1 VEGLHAKAVAAAAAA
16 RPAIAANHLR
26 AALRLLDWPD
36 RPQPSPWTAR
46 LLITLAH
53 AEAEQGR
60 TDYGFMLLDQAET
73 FVDRADLGTL
83 LQQRGLLELRRGRID
98 AARRM
103 LDAAIPALTEAG
115 DPIVLARTLLNRGVL
130 HLAAGRVRPARADLE
145 RCGQLA
151 ARHHLDLIGAKVT
164 HNLGCCELARGDI
177 PAALHSFAAAADSLR
192 SLRATGLLTISALE
206 RARAL
211 QAAGLASEA
220 GRELDA
226 AIDLFRQ
233 QRLSQDQAEA
243 ELARAQSAL
252 ATGDLPSA
260 RGWSQRARRRFQRRG
275 NRTWAALAAL
285 TQLQVD
291 FAGGRR
297 PLALARRADLLAAQ
311 LRSLGLRHDA
321 ETATLIG
328 LRALLAAGDLTAA
341 VDRWTAADRT
351 RASGPVEVKL
361 LRRLTRAELDRA
373 HGRNGAALAQLRTGL
388 AELQDYRGRFGS
400 VDLQSSAT
408 ALGADLAATGLDIA
422 WQRGEARLMFGWS
435 ERSRAQAF
443 RIKPVRPPDEPRLV
457 EALAELRQLRRSVR
471 EAELA
476 KRSEPEVRAR
486 CVELERLIRQHGW
499 EATGT
504 GEVRVEAA
512 YPGVRDELIATGRV
526 MVSFLVHRGRIHALV
541 LADGSITRVE
551 LGSYADI
558 SEVARRLLGDLN
570 ALTSARMP
578 ATLRAVVAD
587 SARRNAELLNT
598 ELIAPIRGRLTD
610 RELVIVPTGSLA
622 VVPWGLLPDLAGC
635 PVTVVPS
642 ASVWLAVRAAAGF
655 GTRLR
660 RAPDPVLVAGPDLDH
675 AEAEIA
681 GIAELYPRHR
691 LLRGDEATTA
701 ATLPLMD
708 GASIVHIAAHG
719 HHDEQNVLFSRLYLV
734 DGPLMAYD
742 LQMLGAPPA
751 HVVLSACDVG
761 RAVVRAGDE
770 ILGMT
775 AALLYLGTPNVVASV
790 CRVPDSTAASVMR
803 QYHRGLASGD
813 RPAHALAGV
822 AEPSPFVCFGAG

>member
-1 VEGLHAKAVAAAAAA
+1 VESLHAKAVAAAAAA
-16 RPAIAANHLR
+16 RPAVAANYLR
-26 AALRLLDWPD
+26 AALRLLGWPD

-60 TDYGFMLLDQAET
+60 TDYGFTLLDQAET

-103 LDAAIPALTEAG
+103 LDAAIPALTDAG
-115 DPIVLARTLLNRGVL
+115 DPVVLARTLLNRGVL
-130 HLAAGRVRPARADLE
+130 HLAAGRVRLARGDLE
-145 RCGQLA
+145 RCGHLA
-151 ARHHLDLIGAKVT
+151 AQQHLDLIAAKVT
-164 HNLGCCELARGDI
+164 HNLGCCELASGDI
-177 PAALHSFAAAADSLR
+177 PAALHSFAVAADSLR
-192 SLRATGLLTISALE
+192 SLQATGLLTISALE

-211 QAAGLASEA
+211 QAAGLADEA
-220 GRELDA
+220 GRELDG
-226 AIDLFRQ
+226 AIELFRQ

-260 RGWSQRARRRFQRRG
+260 RGWSERARRRFRRRG
-275 NRTWAALAAL
+275 NQTWAALAAL

-291 FAGGRR
+291 FAAGRR
-297 PLALARRADLLAAQ
+297 PLALARRADLIAAQ

-321 ETATLIG
+321 ETATLLG
-328 LRALLAAGDLTAA
+328 LRALLAAGDLSAA
-341 VDRWTAADRT
+341 VDRWTAAERT
-351 RASGPVEVKL
+351 QAAAPVEIKL

-373 HGRNGAALAQLRTGL
+373 HGRNGAALTQLRRGL
-388 AELQDYRGRFGS
+388 AELQDHRGRFGS

-422 WQRGEARLMFGWS
+422 WQRGEPRLMFGWS

-443 RIKPVRPPDEPRLV
+443 RIKPVRPPADPHLV
-457 EALAELRQLRRSVR
+457 EALAELRQLRRSAR

-486 CVELERLIRQHGW
+486 CTELERLIRQHGW

-504 GEVRVEAA
+504 GEFRVEAA
-512 YPGVRDELIATGRV
+512 YPGVRDELIATGRA
-526 MVSFLVHRGRIHALV
+526 MVSFLVHRGGLHALV
-541 LADGSITRVE
+541 LADGSITRME
-551 LGSYADI
+551 LGSYAVV
-558 SEVARRLLGDLN
+558 SELARRLLGDLN

-578 ATLRAVVAD
+578 AALRTVVAD
-587 SARRNAELLNT
+587 SARRNAETLNI
-598 ELIAPIRGRLTD
+598 ELIAPLRGRLVD
-610 RELVIVPTGSLA
+610 RELVIVPTGSLT
-622 VVPWGLLPDLAGC
+622 VIPWGLLPDLAGC

-642 ASVWLAVRAAAGF
+642 ASVWLAVRAAASAA
-655 GTRLR
+655 RLR
-660 RAPDPVLVAGPDLDH
+660 PAPEPVLVAGPDLDH
-675 AEAEIA
+675 ADAEIA
-681 GIAELYPRHR
+681 GLAELYPRRR
-691 LLRGDEATTA
+691 LLRGAEATTA

-708 GASIVHIAAHG
+708 GASVVHIAAHG
-719 HHDEQNVLFSRLYLV
+719 QHDEQNVLFSRLYLV

-742 LQMLGAPPA
+742 LQLLEAPPA

-790 CRVPDSTAASVMR
+790 CRVPDSTAATVMR
-803 QYHRGLASGD
+803 QYHRGLTGGD
-813 RPAHALAGV
+813 RPARALAGV
-822 AEPSPFVCFGAG
+822 TEPSPFVCFGAG